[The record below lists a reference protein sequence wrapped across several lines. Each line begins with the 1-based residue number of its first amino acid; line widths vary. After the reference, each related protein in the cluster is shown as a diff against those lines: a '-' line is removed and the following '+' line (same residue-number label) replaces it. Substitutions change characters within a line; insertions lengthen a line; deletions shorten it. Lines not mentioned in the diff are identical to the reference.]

1 MAPQPRRRLPYQSS
15 QWTLQSGLNGSYVF
29 DKVFLAPSVTM
40 TWGPMTTFGYTDSA
54 GSFVP
59 SRSAS
64 LTRGSVEEIV
74 GMTLDNRMQ
83 PYIRASLEHDFVLPA
98 GSEANGDGGTVGAGA
113 IIPIGPT

>member
-1 MAPQPRRRLPYQSS
+1 MAPQPWRRLPSQSS
-15 QWTLQSGLNGSYVF
+15 QWTLQSGLNGSYVS

-40 TWGPMTTFGYTDSA
+40 TWVMTIFGYPDSA

-59 SRSAS
+59 GRSTS
-64 LTRGSVEEIV
+64 LTRGSFGGMV
-74 GMTLDNRMQ
+74 GMNLDNRMQ